1 MSATIASRSIDEARG
16 ADAAGLAAMARER
29 RPCVLRGAVAE
40 WPAVRAGRGSAAA
53 LAAYLAGFDNGR
65 EVDAIRMPPSARGR
79 IFYNEDMSGFNFTRE
94 KMSVSEAV
102 KRAMKN
108 GRFGNS
114 PALAVQSAPI
124 PECLPGFA
132 AENILPLVDASVVP
146 RIWIGNA
153 VVTPAHFDESSNI
166 ACVVA
171 GRRRFTLFPP
181 EQIDNLYIGPL
192 GNAPT
197 GTPISLVSFR
207 EPDFGRFPRFREAL
221 EQAFVA
227 EMEPGDAIFIPPL
240 WWHHVESLD
249 PLNMLVNYWWKGDP
263 SRPAQLPSALDALL
277 HSMLNLRSLAPGE
290 RDAWRA
296 IFEYYVFGDRD
307 AASSHIP
314 EARRGVLGEMSPE
327 YRKSVREFLR
337 EQLKK

>member
-1 MSATIASRSIDEARG
+1 MFTYWAAQAGKARAAANAAAARRVANLVMFFSSGKSCGGERQRITDLSATIASRSIDEAGG
-16 ADAAGLAAMARER
+16 ADAAGFAAMARER

-132 AENILPLVDASVVP
+132 AENILPLVDAAVVP

-153 VVTPAHFDESSNI
+153 VVTPA
-166 ACVVA
+166 
-171 GRRRFTLFPP
+171 
-181 EQIDNLYIGPL
+181 
-192 GNAPT
+192 
-197 GTPISLVSFR
+197 
-207 EPDFGRFPRFREAL
+207 
-221 EQAFVA
+221 
-227 EMEPGDAIFIPPL
+227 
-240 WWHHVESLD
+240 
-249 PLNMLVNYWWKGDP
+249 
-263 SRPAQLPSALDALL
+263 
-277 HSMLNLRSLAPGE
+277 
-290 RDAWRA
+290 
-296 IFEYYVFGDRD
+296 
-307 AASSHIP
+307 
-314 EARRGVLGEMSPE
+314 
-327 YRKSVREFLR
+327 
-337 EQLKK
+337 